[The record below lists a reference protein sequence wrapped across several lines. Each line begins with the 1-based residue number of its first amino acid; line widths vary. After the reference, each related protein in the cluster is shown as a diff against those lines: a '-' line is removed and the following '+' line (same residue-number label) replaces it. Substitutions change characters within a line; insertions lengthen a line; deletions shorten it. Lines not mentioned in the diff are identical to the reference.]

1 MKGKISW
8 NALAVSVFGLLA
20 LFILPSEASSA
31 AEVSLRVLNPR
42 GEITPPLIS
51 APAARIIDLSG
62 KKIAIYWNGK
72 AGGDNLW
79 DNIEALLKEKIHN
92 PTVLRYEGPFDPGDT
107 LAAKIANEADAFIYG
122 VGD

>member
-1 MKGKISW
+1 MKGKYGRTISC
-8 NALAVSVFGLLA
+8 VA
-20 LFILPSEASSA
+20 LFGFLTLCMPLNKTSFA

-42 GEITPPLIS
+42 GEITLPPIL
-51 APAARIIDLSG
+51 APAARVADLSG

-79 DNIEALLKEKIHN
+79 NNVEALLRKKIQN
-92 PTVLRYEGPFDPGDT
+92 PNILRYEGAFDLGDA
-107 LAAKIANEADAFIYG
+107 LAEKIAREADVFMYG